1 MFHGGVTCGIKSA
14 HLSLL
19 EMGHYGHKETLGR
32 KKAPSIEGALEIKQF
47 EKNTTLAV
55 AFVYWFFKYRQ
66 EWVDT

>member
-1 MFHGGVTCGIKSA
+1 MESHAEWNPRIRET
-14 HLSLL
+14 L

-47 EKNTTLAV
+47 QKNTTLAV
-55 AFVYWFFKYRQ
+55 AFVYWLFKYRQ